1 MSTDAYIILTFAMAL
16 LALIVACSKPA
27 TIVERRIIVQPP
39 LLPLDRP
46 KSHALDR
53 PKSHADIQ
61 LPIISREGDRR
72 LT

>member
-1 MSTDAYIILTFAMAL
+1 MTTDAYIILTFALAL

-46 KSHALDR
+46 KSN
-53 PKSHADIQ
+53 ADIQ
-61 LPIISREGDRR
+61 LPIISREGD
-72 LT
+72 T